1 MKKYVRTCL
10 IYNIMCSI
18 IGYLGSDDAAPIIV
32 HGLGRMEYRGY
43 DSVGVATGSK
53 SRITIKK
60 GIGKVAEVNA
70 NLGLDQLHGSTG
82 IGHTRWATHG
92 KVTEKNAHP
101 HLSNSGKIAIVHN
114 GIIENFEELKSNL
127 QNKGYKFQSETDTE
141 VIANLIQLNFD
152 ETSDV
157 KQSIIRTVAQLKGHY
172 SFVVIFEDG
181 TLAAARFHEP
191 LIVGVGKDSYYLS
204 SDVLGF
210 IERTDDAIYI
220 DNEDFAIV
228 NNAGIHIFDFDGTP
242 TKYQI
247 TKVSKEFAD
256 VYKGDY
262 AHFTLKEISEQ
273 PDTVLRS
280 ENNDQIQQ
288 FVNNIKQAKNLYI
301 TGSGTSY
308 NAAEIAKYLISKF
321 AKIKINTV
329 ISSEFPFSPTDIEQD
344 STLIA
349 ISQSGESADV
359 LDAVRIARKSNTNIL
374 SIVNHLNSSLS
385 QESSLVIGL
394 NCGPEIGVAA
404 TKSFTSQLAILY
416 KITDKLCNG
425 CINPDWEKVSA
436 IISQI
441 LSNHSKIKEIAKNL
455 KEISDIYVLG
465 RGIHLSIAREAA
477 LKLKELSYIHAEGIA
492 GGELK
497 HGPLALMDSNVYV
510 IIINPN
516 DSTYNDTMN
525 SANEIKARG
534 AKIIGISDKKSDV
547 YDYWIEIPPI
557 DEILY
562 PIIEIIPIQL
572 LAYYTALE
580 KKTNP
585 DYPRNLAKSVTVK

>member
-1 MKKYVRTCL
+1 
-10 IYNIMCSI
+10 
-18 IGYLGSDDAAPIIV
+18 
-32 HGLGRMEYRGY
+32 
-43 DSVGVATGSK
+43 
-53 SRITIKK
+53 
-60 GIGKVAEVNA
+60 
-70 NLGLDQLHGSTG
+70 
-82 IGHTRWATHG
+82 
-92 KVTEKNAHP
+92 
-101 HLSNSGKIAIVHN
+101 
-114 GIIENFEELKSNL
+114 
-127 QNKGYKFQSETDTE
+127 
-141 VIANLIQLNFD
+141 
-152 ETSDV
+152 
-157 KQSIIRTVAQLKGHY
+157 
-172 SFVVIFEDG
+172 
-181 TLAAARFHEP
+181 LA
-191 LIVGVGKDSYYLS
+191 
-204 SDVLGF
+204 
-210 IERTDDAIYI
+210 
-220 DNEDFAIV
+220 
-228 NNAGIHIFDFDGTP
+228 
-242 TKYQI
+242 
-247 TKVSKEFAD
+247 
-256 VYKGDY
+256 
-262 AHFTLKEISEQ
+262 
-273 PDTVLRS
+273 
-280 ENNDQIQQ
+280 
-288 FVNNIKQAKNLYI
+288 
-301 TGSGTSY
+301 
-308 NAAEIAKYLISKF
+308 
-321 AKIKINTV
+321 
-329 ISSEFPFSPTDIEQD
+329 FSPDDIEQN
-344 STLIA
+344 STLVA

-359 LDAVRIARKSNTNIL
+359 LEAVKIAKESNASIL

-385 QESSLVIGL
+385 QESSLVMGL

-404 TKSFTSQLAILY
+404 TKSFTSQLTILY

-425 CINPDWEKVSA
+425 CINPDWEKVSSMV
-436 IISQI
+436 SQI

-534 AKIIGISDKKSDV
+534 AKIIGISDKKSDI